1 MGLPV
6 VLSPGAAIGIDA
18 LDGRDFAMRDGDAAM
33 AQAVLDLARAPEA
46 AKLMGAAAR
55 TWIVG
60 NASWE
65 AALARLPEYLGTMS
79 EALTDV
85 A

>member
-1 MGLPV
+1 
-6 VLSPGAAIGIDA
+6 
-18 LDGRDFAMRDGDAAM
+18 
-33 AQAVLDLARAPEA
+33 
-46 AKLMGAAAR
+46 MGAAAR
-55 TWIVG
+55 TWIVA

-65 AALARLPEYLGTMS
+65 AALARLPEYLGTMG